1 MTNPAKSDIETETRD
16 LNGPANSAALAKDS
30 NADRPRVF
38 ITRRLP
44 EIGLQRIA
52 AVCDATVWQ
61 DRLPPSRDELLASV
75 KGCHGI
81 VTLLSDRID
90 AELFE
95 AAGPSL
101 RVVSNFAVGVNN
113 IDLADAA
120 RRGIA
125 IGNTPDVL
133 TDATADIAL
142 TLLLAAARH
151 AKAASDEVREGR
163 WRTWEPTGW
172 LGVDLVGRT
181 VGIVGM
187 GRIGSAVA
195 KRLAGG
201 WGMRVLYT
209 ARSDKQVAG
218 IEHCRRVELEEL
230 LQQSDFVSLHTDLN
244 AATKG
249 LIGRPQLSLMKRTAV
264 LVNTARGGV
273 LDQNALA
280 DALESGQIFAA
291 GLDVTDP
298 EPLDHRH
305 RLVSLPNCIILPHI
319 ASATTDA
326 RNAMAEICA
335 DNLIAGVQGRPLRAT
350 P

>member
-1 MTNPAKSDIETETRD
+1 MAESRSAK
-16 LNGPANSAALAKDS
+16 
-30 NADRPRVF
+30 PRVF

-44 EIGLQRIA
+44 EVGLSRILA
-52 AVCDATVWQ
+52 ACDAVVWPE
-61 DRLPPSRDELLASV
+61 RLPPARDELLKAV
-75 KGCHGI
+75 RGCDGL

-90 AELFE
+90 GEVLD
-95 AAGPSL
+95 AAGASL
-101 RVVSNFAVGVNN
+101 RVISNFAVGVNN
-113 IDLADAA
+113 IDLTEAA

-125 IGNTPDVL
+125 VGNTPDVL

-151 AKAASDEVREGR
+151 VKAASDEVREGR
-163 WRTWEPTGW
+163 WKTWEPTGW

-195 KRLAGG
+195 RRLQGG
-201 WGMRVLYT
+201 WGMKVLYT
-209 ARSDKQVAG
+209 ARSEKQPLG
-218 IEHCRRVELEEL
+218 LSDCKRVELDEL
-230 LQQSDFVSLHTDLN
+230 LRQSDFVSLHTDLN
-244 AATKG
+244 DATRG
-249 LIGRPQLSLMKRTAV
+249 MIGRRELSLMKPTSV

-273 LDQNALA
+273 LDQDALA

-305 RLVSLPNCIILPHI
+305 RLVSLANCIILPHI
-319 ASATTDA
+319 ASATADA

-335 DNLIAGVQGRPLRAT
+335 DNLIAGLEGKPLRAT